1 MNRSTKLVIAAAA
14 AIASV
19 SVGVLAATQND
30 AVIPAPAA
38 ISLVQA
44 IQAAEQHATG
54 RAIRAEYEA
63 SGKPRAWAYDIEV
76 VAGAKVLDV
85 KVDATNGTVISSKED
100 AADRDDDG
108 DKED

>member
-19 SVGVLAATQND
+19 SVGVLAAAQND

-44 IQAAEQHATG
+44 IQAAERHATG

-63 SGKPRAWAYDIEV
+63 GGKPRIWTYDIEV
-76 VAGAKVLDV
+76 VASATVFDV
-85 KVDATNGTVISSKED
+85 KVDATNGTIISSKED
-100 AADRDDDG
+100 VADRDDGG
-108 DKED
+108 DQD